1 LKVAET
7 KRLRVRW
14 LNADDAAFIFSLLNQ
29 PSWIQYIGDKGIKTL
44 QDALNYI
51 ENGPVAMY
59 KRAGFG
65 LYLVELATTGEPMGM
80 CGLIKREALKD
91 VDLGFAFLP
100 KFWCKGYAFESAAA
114 VMCYG
119 REVLG
124 LRRIVAILAQD
135 NHRSSKL
142 LEKLGF
148 RFEGMVRLQPND
160 DELKL
165 YAIAP
170 DLSLNPDGAS

>member
-1 LKVAET
+1 MNVAET
-7 KRLRVRW
+7 ERLRIRW
-14 LNADDAAFIFSLLNQ
+14 LDADDSAFILALVNQ
-29 PSWIQYIGDKGIKTL
+29 PSWIQYIGDKGVRTL
-44 QDALNYI
+44 QDASRYI

-59 KRAGFG
+59 QRAGFG
-65 LYLVELATTGEPMGM
+65 LYLVELREPGDPIGI
-80 CGLIKREALKD
+80 CGLIKREGLED

-100 KFWCKGYAFESAAA
+100 AFWRKGYAFEAATA
-114 VMCYG
+114 VMCYA

-124 LRRIVAILAQD
+124 LRRIVAILSQD

-148 RFEGMVRLQPND
+148 CFDGMVRLQPND
-160 DELKL
+160 EDLKL

-170 DLSLNPDGAS
+170 